1 MDFVAVI
8 LIILQKSIKPLQLV
22 LNEFFKKRNNGILV
36 TKSAF
41 TQARRHLKPEAFI
54 TLNQKAIVDAFYADG
69 NYENAWGFRLLAI
82 DGSKIHLP
90 NVPEINDEFGTI
102 NFTPSYIFLAS
113 LTKLGRHFTGRC
125 SKTSFKAA
133 RDMFKQQVTNSNRRR
148 SQEKVPKIGTTR
160 KNYRALC

>member
-102 NFTPSYIFLAS
+102 NFTNSKNNKIIGQHGYGLISVMIDEINKTIIDACLAHAKAYEVDLALEHIKHTLS
-113 LTKLGRHFTGRC
+113 GRLDF
-125 SKTSFKAA
+125 
-133 RDMFKQQVTNSNRRR
+133 VR
-148 SQEKVPKIGTTR
+148 S
-160 KNYRALC
+160 